1 MNKERIGRSIKFCA
15 VIVHGDKSVVV
26 PFEGENGQ
34 RNPKPV
40 YIVFGSPC
48 DFTRG
53 LDECDEV
60 VTMVAS
66 PSIASRGYARSNI
79 SRGGSL
85 VECNA
90 MIKKPKGSSSRVQ
103 GGRGSASTLR
113 LPTTGARGAGG
124 SFDRSR
130 SLNVGGI

>member
-1 MNKERIGRSIKFCA
+1 MNKERTGRSIKFCA

-26 PFEGENGQ
+26 SFEGEKGQ

-66 PSIASRGYARSNI
+66 PPIASRGYARSNI
-79 SRGGSL
+79 SRSGSL

-90 MIKKPKGSSSRVQ
+90 MIKSQKGPQAECRE
-103 GGRGSASTLR
+103 GGGPHRRSDFLQQEPVGLVG
-113 LPTTGARGAGG
+113 L
-124 SFDRSR
+124 FDRPR